1 MTKRSHLHLCRRR
14 SEDEMKI
21 YLPKCKLPALF
32 LRGSYSC
39 QTLSD
44 LTIYIPIIGNDW
56 SKIRDFYLD
65 FKVTSEG
72 VFWGSGYELGYL
84 AKLRHRQFL
93 AGPSAQEFQLCHYYE
108 RIWPFKFNSSSEIL
122 SGIPPSPDSNSI
134 KGSPWRDEDL
144 FYFSFHKTILPA
156 YVCT

>member
-134 KGSPWRDEDL
+134 KGSPWQDEDL